1 MSRLLRKFKNVSAA
15 ELRVR
20 GSQALNSFAER
31 RGWSSLIKLPDDA
44 AFRSLLDI
52 DNEDVVAHFRS
63 RNTPTFFRGLE
74 DSLATTSAFRKRW
87 PGAEAEI
94 ISAADR
100 ILAGEF
106 DLLGYTGLQF
116 GNPIDWQLEPL
127 SGKSAARVH
136 WSSLDYLNAES
147 VGDKKIIW
155 ELNRHQYLVLLGQA
169 YWFSG
174 DEKYAAAFDA
184 LLNSWMEQ
192 NPPKQGINWASSL
205 EVAFRSIAWLW
216 SLQFFGQSPSLQGS
230 TYERALKFLY
240 LNARHLE
247 TYLSTYFS
255 PNTHLT
261 GEALGL
267 FYLGTLLPEF
277 RAASRWKETGRKILL
292 EQLPLH
298 VKADGVYFEQSS
310 YYHRYTTDF
319 YLHFKILSRLN
330 NETIFL
336 EVEDRLQALLDHLM
350 FVTRPDG
357 TTSFWGDD
365 DGGRLIK
372 LDRSKPN
379 DFRSTLAVGAHLFG
393 RSDYKFV
400 SNGAAEELLWLLG
413 PDGLDEFESLS
424 SIEPDKQSMA
434 FPQGGYF
441 VIRDGWSTAS
451 NYLFFD
457 CGPHGMLNCG
467 HAHAD
472 ALSFDLAVNG
482 STLLVDPGTF
492 TYTGSPELR
501 DWFRSSMAH
510 NTLTIDGQSSSVSAG
525 PFSWQTIAKC
535 SPAKWMAHERF
546 DFVKGSHDGYQRL
559 TDPVEHS
566 RSILFLKNDYWI
578 VRDQLRSGAQHQAD
592 LWFHFSPEARPI
604 IEAADADSAAVIT
617 DKIGIHVVAEGGRWR
632 REDAAVSECYGAKM
646 PGRVYAYRIE
656 VSGNAEIFT
665 LLLPRSAA
673 VSTPYSVREVEAIG
687 GKAFEISHG
696 NGFDVVM
703 IRHGVAGQKVE
714 MERLSS
720 DFEWTWARFVTREE
734 RVPLEL
740 VALDGS
746 GVDLEGRRILKWQNP
761 VEYLVAKRTA
771 VGFAGETSEGNFVRE
786 LPPNSFQ
793 TSRLG

>member
-1 MSRLLRKFKNVSAA
+1 MSRLLRKLKNISAE

-31 RGWSSLIKLPDDA
+31 RGWSSLAKLPDDA
-44 AFRSLLDI
+44 AFRSLLDVG
-52 DNEDVVAHFRS
+52 DEDVVVHFRS
-63 RNTPTFFRGLE
+63 RNSPSFFAGLE
-74 DSLATTSAFRKRW
+74 DSAATTNALRQRW
-87 PGAEAEI
+87 PEAEVEI
-94 ISAADR
+94 IAAADR

-106 DLLGYTGLQF
+106 DLLGYRGLKF
-116 GNPIDWQLEPL
+116 GNPIAWQLEPL
-127 SGKSAARVH
+127 SGKSAALVH

-169 YWFSG
+169 YWLSH
-174 DEKYAAAFDA
+174 DEKYAVAFDNH
-184 LLNSWMEQ
+184 LNSWMDA
-192 NPPKQGINWASSL
+192 NPPKRGINWASSL

-216 SLQFFGQSPSLQGS
+216 GFQFFRESPSLQS
-230 TYERALKFLY
+230 ETYERALKFLY

-277 RAASRWKETGRKILL
+277 REAARWKETGRKILL
-292 EQLPLH
+292 DQLPVH
-298 VKADGVYFEQSS
+298 VNSDGVYFEQSS

-319 YLHFKILSRLN
+319 YLHFKLLSRLSD
-330 NETIFL
+330 ETVSL
-336 EVEDRLQALLDHLM
+336 ELEDRLQALLDHLM

-365 DGGRLIK
+365 DGGRLLK

-379 DFRSTLAVGAHLFG
+379 DFRSTLAVGAQLFG
-393 RSDYKFV
+393 RGDYKFV
-400 SNGAAEELLWLLG
+400 SNGATEELLWLFG
-413 PDGLDEFESLS
+413 PDGLAEFESLPATA
-424 SIEPDKQSMA
+424 PDKQSMG
-434 FPQGGYF
+434 FPFGGYF
-441 VIRDGWSTAS
+441 VMRDGWSSVS

-482 STLLVDPGTF
+482 STVLVDPGTF
-492 TYTGSPELR
+492 TYTGSQEQR

-535 SPAKWMAHERF
+535 YPSKWIAHEQF

-559 TDPVEHS
+559 PDPVEHS
-566 RSILFLKNDYWI
+566 RSIWFLKNDYWI
-578 VRDQLRSGAQHQAD
+578 VRDQLQSTAKHQAD
-592 LWFHFSPEARPI
+592 LWFHFSAGAKPI
-604 IEAADADSAAVIT
+604 IEASDADSAS
-617 DKIGIHVVAEGGRWR
+617 VVTEDLAIQVLADGGLWR
-632 REDAAVSECYGAKM
+632 REEGAVSECYGAKT
-646 PGRVYAYRIE
+646 PARVYAYTVE
-656 VSGNAEIFT
+656 VTGNAEIFT
-665 LLLPRSAA
+665 LLLPRGAA
-673 VSTPYSVREVEAIG
+673 VSTPYTVREVEAIG
-687 GKAFEISHG
+687 GKAFEISHE

-703 IRHGVAGQKVE
+703 IRRGTAGQKVE

-720 DFEWTWARFVTREE
+720 DFEWTWARFLSREE
-734 RVPLEL
+734 RVPVEL
-740 VALDGS
+740 IALGGS
-746 GVDLEGRRILKWQNP
+746 GVDLEGRTILKWEDP

-771 VGFAGETSEGNFVRE
+771 AGFSGQTSEGTFTRE

-793 TSRLG
+793 TSKLG